1 MPQISIIVEYE
12 LHPGREEEFAA
23 MMKDHARRTLVEE
36 DGCLRFDVLKPV
48 DENGAPIADRLMVS
62 EIYVDRPSVDL
73 HMANP
78 RLAALRATT
87 APMLKSRRLIMS
99 TMLVDRI
106 EEIGLAPEDLNAS
119 NDD

>member
-1 MPQISIIVEYE
+1 VSQISIIVEYE
-12 LHPGREEEFAA
+12 LLPGSDEDFAA
-23 MMKDHARRTLVEE
+23 MLKDHARRSLLEE

-48 DENGAPIADRLMVS
+48 GDDGAPVDGRMLVS
-62 EIYVDRPSVDL
+62 EIYVDRAAVDV

-78 RLAALRATT
+78 RLAALRATM

-99 TMLVDRI
+99 TMLVDRV
-106 EEIGLAPEDLNAS
+106 EETGIAPEDLNAS

>member
-1 MPQISIIVEYE
+1 VPQISIVVEYE
-12 LHPGREEEFAA
+12 LHPGREDDFTALLR
-23 MMKDHARRTLVEE
+23 DHARRSLFEE

-48 DENGAPIADRLMVS
+48 DENGAPITNRMMVS
-62 EIYVDRPSVDL
+62 EVYADQTAVDA

-87 APMLKSRRLIMS
+87 APMLKSRRLMMS
-99 TMLVDRI
+99 HILDDRG
-106 EEIGLAPEDLNAS
+106 EETGLAPEELNAS

>member
-12 LHPGREEEFAA
+12 LVPGSDEHFAA
-23 MMKDHARRTLVEE
+23 LLKDHARRTLLEE

-48 DENGAPIADRLMVS
+48 DEDGAAIANRMLVS
-62 EIYVDRPSVDL
+62 EIYIDRPAVDL

-87 APMLKSRRLIMS
+87 APMLKSRRLVMS
-99 TMLVDRI
+99 TIVVDRV
-106 EEIGLAPEDLNAS
+106 EETGLSPEDLNAS